1 MMNIKNFAS
10 KNVIIFGLGTALII
24 LCLFLIK
31 DITLLFFT
39 SFVIASALNPAV
51 DKMSLKIPRWLS
63 VLIIYLIGF
72 LILAL
77 FLIPFVNILIQEF
90 VLLIQNAPA
99 YWTKTLSEF
108 NVFLHKV
115 PWISPM
121 LSEFT
126 SAAAGYSKNI
136 VAGSI
141 NLTVSLMQGLAI
153 VFTLA
158 MVVLYMLLD
167 KEQLKK
173 GYLRFF
179 PLNIRDK
186 AENISSS
193 ISRKVGGYVV
203 GQLISMIAVGI
214 LTSLGLLIIKVNFA
228 LLLGSIAGV
237 LDIIPVVGPVL
248 ALALAVLVA
257 FGQSPI
263 LAIWTI
269 IIYGLVQW
277 ITNTFIRPAIFSKF
291 LDLHPL
297 IIIFALL
304 VSATWLGVIGVI
316 IAPAIA
322 ATVCVLIE
330 ELYLNNINPEI

>member
-1 MMNIKNFAS
+1 MNIKNFAS
-10 KNVIIFGLGTALII
+10 KNVILFGLGTALII
-24 LCLFLIK
+24 LSLFLIK

-39 SFVIASALNPAV
+39 SFIIASALNPAI
-51 DKMSLKIPRWLS
+51 DKMSRKIPRWLS
-63 VLIIYLIGF
+63 VLIIYLVGF
-72 LILAL
+72 LVLAL
-77 FLIPFVNILIQEF
+77 FLIPLVNIIIQQSI
-90 VLLIQNAPA
+90 LLMQNAPD
-99 YWTKTLSEF
+99 YWTKLYSEL
-108 NVFLHKV
+108 NIFLHKV
-115 PWISPM
+115 PWISPVV
-121 LSEFT
+121 SQFT
-126 SAAAGYSKNI
+126 TTAAGYSQNI

-153 VFTLA
+153 IFTLA

-167 KEQLKK
+167 KEQLKR

-179 PLNIRDK
+179 PLNIRDR
-186 AENISSS
+186 AESISSS

-203 GQLISMIAVGI
+203 GQLLSMIVVGI
-214 LTSLGLLIIKVNFA
+214 LTSLGLFAIKVNFA
-228 LLLGSIAGV
+228 VLLGAIAGV

-248 ALALAVLVA
+248 AIVLAVIVA
-257 FGQSPI
+257 FGQSPW
-263 LAIWTI
+263 LAVWTI
-269 IIYGLVQW
+269 LIYILVQW
-277 ITNTFIRPAIFSKF
+277 VTNTFIRPAIFSKF

-330 ELYLNNINPEI
+330 ELYLNNINSEV